1 MSSPEFDLTP
11 KALEFRTLS
20 WSDVVLDFQDAIHD
34 MRVKQ
39 PLYIVG
45 GAVRD
50 AFLHRPV
57 KDIDLATPKDAI
69 KLARK
74 ITNYFNGDLF
84 VMDAERGVARVLLD
98 TAEGRLVIDVA
109 QFRGDDLLSD
119 LLGRDFTINAMAVD
133 LHGDL
138 GLLIDPLNGGEDAAA
153 KVIRRCTDQSIS
165 DDPLRGLRAIRQSVQ
180 LGFRVEP
187 STTADIRAEAVNL
200 AQISP
205 ERIRD
210 EFFKMLAVQRP
221 TMALRTAQHL
231 GLLEYV
237 LPDVSRLIGKSAP
250 EQGIPDVW
258 NYTLEA
264 CQRLGRIL
272 TTVSYRRTDN
282 TAATF
287 DMGMLAIQFDRYRQ
301 QLNDYLDSEWP
312 QERQQWALLMFG
324 TLLHFVA
331 ESPEESAEI
340 AVRAANDLR
349 LSNPEKKRL
358 RQMIS
363 AYRAS
368 LQLPLEAGDLELHRY
383 WYALEQGGI
392 DALLLGLAH
401 YLAQI
406 NLELDQDKWLVFVE
420 RVRHAFEAYFRR
432 YDEVVSPE
440 LFVDGSNLM
449 EELSIQGGPV
459 IGELLTLIREGQVT
473 GKVKNAGEALRLARE
488 YLEAL
493 N

>member
-1 MSSPEFDLTP
+1 MSSPEYDLTP
-11 KALEFRTLS
+11 KAPEFRTLL
-20 WSDVVLDFQDAIHD
+20 WPDVVLDLQDAIHD

-45 GAVRD
+45 GAVRA
-50 AFLHRPV
+50 AFLHHPV
-57 KDIDLATPKDAI
+57 KDIDLATPQNAI

-74 ITNYFNGDLF
+74 ITNHFKGDLF

-109 QFRGDDLLSD
+109 QFRGDDLLAD

-133 LHGDL
+133 LLGDL
-138 GLLIDPLNGGEDAAA
+138 GLLIDPLHGGEDATA
-153 KVIRRCTDQSIS
+153 KVIRRCTEQSIA

-187 STTADIRAEAVNL
+187 STSADIRAEAANL
-200 AQISP
+200 ARISP

-210 EFFKMLAVQRP
+210 EFFKMLALQRP
-221 TMALRTAQHL
+221 TMALRTAHYL
-231 GLLEYV
+231 GLLEQV
-237 LPDVSRLIGKSAP
+237 LPDVNRLVENAAL
-250 EQGIPDVW
+250 EQGIPDLW
-258 NYTLEA
+258 IYSLET
-264 CQRLGRIL
+264 CNRLGRIL

-301 QLNDYLDSEWP
+301 QLNDYLDTEWP
-312 QERQQWALLMFG
+312 EERQQWALLIFG
-324 TLLHFVA
+324 ALLHFVA
-331 ESPEESAEI
+331 DSPEDAAEI

-358 RQMIS
+358 RQMIT

-368 LQLPLEAGDLELHRY
+368 LQLPLEAGELELHRY
-383 WYALEQGGI
+383 WYSLEQGGI

-401 YLAQI
+401 YLARV
-406 NLELDQDKWLVFVE
+406 NVELDQDTWLVVVE
-420 RVRHAFEAYFRR
+420 RARHALEAYFRR

-440 LFVDGSNLM
+440 LFVDGRVLM
-449 EELSIQGGPV
+449 QELNIQGGPIV
-459 IGELLTLIREGQVT
+459 GELLTLIREGQVAGQVT
-473 GKVKNAGEALRLARE
+473 NADAALQLARE
-488 YLEAL
+488 YLKTL
-493 N
+493 K